1 MSSSTVLFYAI
12 LVIAL
17 LIVQVALSLTIKRFA
32 GKPPSQKL
40 ANSVLLLMPAIVT
53 FAAILIAQ
61 SFLPV
66 AGLPPP
72 GIRYE
77 TESID
82 PIERAAKRI
91 DDLEVYTQYLE
102 NYLLYDRA
110 RQLILVTGLSTMFC
124 LSLFTVGFGM
134 YKPAEDE

>member
-1 MSSSTVLFYAI
+1 
-12 LVIAL
+12 
-17 LIVQVALSLTIKRFA
+17 
-32 GKPPSQKL
+32 
-40 ANSVLLLMPAIVT
+40 MPAMVI
-53 FAAILIAQ
+53 FAAIPIAQ

-82 PIERAAKRI
+82 SIERAAKRI
-91 DDLEVYTQYLE
+91 DDLEVHTQYLE
-102 NYLLYDRA
+102 NYLLYERE
-110 RQLILVTGLSTMFC
+110 RQMILVTGLSAIFC

-134 YKPAEDE
+134 YKPTEDE